1 MPLRRRPVIIAN
13 EIRLKR
19 SQHPGSFLVVEGR
32 DDRLFCR
39 RYTDE
44 RCDLVVAE
52 GKESVLEVI
61 RILDHDGFVGVLG
74 MVDPDFDLLEGADP
88 HGPNVVTCDAHDLE
102 VALVCSPAFDRLLL
116 EFGSETKIRALGVE
130 ARELVLSAAAP
141 VGYLRW
147 LSMRDGLRLKFQGLN
162 LTTCLDR
169 RSLAMDTAE
178 LCRSVMNLSKRTEL
192 DETELNKSVE
202 GLMMDARHDMCHVC
216 CGDDVLKVL
225 SIGLRTALGTNDSR
239 DVGFERLKQSLRLA
253 FEDTDF
259 RNSALGTAILGW
271 ERRNPGYC
279 VLKE

>member
-1 MPLRRRPVIIAN
+1 MPLRRRPVVIAN

-32 DDRLFCR
+32 DDRLFCM

-61 RILDHDGFVGVLG
+61 RILDHAGFVGVLG
-74 MVDPDFDLLEGADP
+74 MVDPDFDILEGAEP
-88 HGPNVVTCDAHDLE
+88 HGPNVVACDAHDLE

-116 EFGSETKIRALGVE
+116 EFGSQTKIRALGVE
-130 ARELVLSAAAP
+130 IRDLVLSAAAP

-147 LSMRDGLRLKFQGLN
+147 LSMRNDLRLRFQGLRL
-162 LTTCLDR
+162 TSCLDR
-169 RSLAMDTAE
+169 RSLAVDTAE
-178 LCRSVMNLSKRTEL
+178 LCRSVMNLSMRTEL
-192 DETELNKSVE
+192 DETELNKAVE
-202 GLMMDARHDMCHVC
+202 SLMRDARHDVRHVC

-225 SIGLRTALGTNDSR
+225 SIGLRAALGTNDSK
-239 DVGFERLKQSLRLA
+239 DVGVERLKQSLRLA

-259 RNSALGTAILGW
+259 RNSVLGTAILDW